1 VLTRTEASGGRIDFH
16 NTSLSVARFSSVSLG
31 LLADSVSLGLLAE
44 LGHELDGASLCGN
57 KEAFKFGWRASLTLY
72 QCDQPSTIN
81 MEYARLLL
89 RGLIESIQGS

>member
-1 VLTRTEASGGRIDFH
+1 MLTRTEASGGRIDFH
-16 NTSLSVARFSSVSLG
+16 NTSLSAARFS
-31 LLADSVSLGLLAE
+31 SVSLGLLAE

-72 QCDQPSTIN
+72 QCDQLSTIN